1 MIRLWLKIAISAG
14 LIAWFLSRTAIN
26 DVLVQLGNLGAG
38 AVYAGATL
46 SVAAWLVG
54 AFRLWLLVP
63 EFQLREVIRTSFI
76 SLFYATVLPGQ
87 LAGDVVKAWR
97 LGQSQGLR
105 GHAGAATVVDRGIA
119 MLTLLIIGAVAAF
132 LVPAPQALRMAFV
145 ITSIAFGAAGCLLA
159 LPSIRDM
166 IVARFQS
173 FDGPWATRIAGA
185 LERLASAIHDALR
198 RPRRI
203 ALCFLLAPVFHAL
216 CVSIHVVIGVARP
229 HAQVALGEF
238 GTDVAPDADRGRRR
252 GARDAGL
259 ERGRIDAVAPLR
271 RVRAMEGARQRQ
283 GMIHFGRRGGGLGA
297 WPRQRGVHVLGPPVR
312 VRVVGPDTQERP

>member
-216 CVSIHVVIGVARP
+216 CVSIHVVIGVALGVHLSIAVWCMVYAGVSILLLLPFTIAGMGLREGGFVGLLSLFGVG
-229 HAQVALGEF
+229 HDVALAISFTLLGYALF
-238 GTDVAPDADRGRRR
+238 GA
-252 GARDAGL
+252 
-259 ERGRIDAVAPLR
+259 
-271 RVRAMEGARQRQ
+271 
-283 GMIHFGRRGGGLGA
+283 
-297 WPRQRGVHVLGPPVR
+297 VLGLVAELVPQPAEGR
-312 VRVVGPDTQERP
+312 